1 MCTASGAPFRMPDQ
15 NMKTC
20 LVVDDSKVVRMVAR
34 KILEELGFEVA
45 EAEDGQVALDMSMES
60 IPDVVLLDWNMPV
73 MSGIEYLRALRVT
86 DEGKKPV
93 VVFCT
98 TENDM
103 SHIQEGIAAGAN
115 EYIMKPFDSD
125 IIQSKFVQTGLL

>member
-1 MCTASGAPFRMPDQ
+1 
-15 NMKTC
+15 MKTC

-34 KILEELGFEVA
+34 KILEELGFAVS
-45 EAEDGQVALDMSMES
+45 EAEDGQVALDMSMQS
-60 IPDVVLLDWNMPV
+60 MTDVILLDWNMPV
-73 MSGIEYLRALRVT
+73 MSGIGYLRALRVT
-86 DEGKKPV
+86 DEGKKPI

-125 IIQSKFVQTGLL
+125 IIQSKFVQTGVLES

>member
-1 MCTASGAPFRMPDQ
+1 
-15 NMKTC
+15 MKTC

-34 KILEELGFEVA
+34 KILEELGFAVS
-45 EAEDGQVALDMSMES
+45 EAEDGQVALDMRMQSM
-60 IPDVVLLDWNMPV
+60 PDVVLLDWNMPV

-86 DEGKKPV
+86 DEGKKPI

-103 SHIQEGIAAGAN
+103 SHIQEGIAAGVN
-115 EYIMKPFDSD
+115 EYIMQPFDSD
-125 IIQSKFVQTGLL
+125 IIQSKFVQTGVLES

>member
-1 MCTASGAPFRMPDQ
+1 MPDQ

-60 IPDVVLLDWNMPV
+60 MPDVVLLDWNMPV
-73 MSGIEYLRALRVT
+73 MSDIEYLRALRVT
-86 DEGKKPV
+86 DDSKKPV

-103 SHIQEGIAAGAN
+103 SHIQEGISAGAN
-115 EYIMKPFDSD
+115 EYIMKSFDSD

>member
-1 MCTASGAPFRMPDQ
+1 
-15 NMKTC
+15 MKTC

-45 EAEDGQVALDMSMES
+45 EAEDGQVALDMSMEFM
-60 IPDVVLLDWNMPV
+60 PDVVLLDWNMPV

-86 DEGKKPV
+86 DEGKKKPV
-93 VVFCT
+93 AVFCT

-115 EYIMKPFDSD
+115 EYIMKSFDSD

>member
-1 MCTASGAPFRMPDQ
+1 
-15 NMKTC
+15 MKSC

-34 KILEELGFEVA
+34 KILKDLEFEII
-45 EAEDGQVALDMSMES
+45 EAVDGKDALQKCGVRM
-60 IPDVVLLDWNMPV
+60 PDAVLLDWNMPV